1 MPARGDERSEA
12 ISGLPLGETA
22 EISKENRVFERAS
35 AHVPLIQRGLGI
47 GNAEKRKIRNIREFR
62 FSI

>member
-12 ISGLPLGETA
+12 NSGLLFGETA

-35 AHVPLIQRGLGI
+35 AMSPLIQRGLGS
-47 GNAEKRKIRNIREFR
+47 GNAEKRKSRIIR
-62 FSI
+62 